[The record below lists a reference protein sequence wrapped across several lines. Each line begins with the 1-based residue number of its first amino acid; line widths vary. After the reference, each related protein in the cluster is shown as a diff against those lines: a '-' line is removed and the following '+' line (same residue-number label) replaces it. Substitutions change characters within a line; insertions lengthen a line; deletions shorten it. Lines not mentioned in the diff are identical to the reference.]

1 MRNTIQLLSLFAIL
15 LFSACQSSLSTGP
28 VTDLAKIGARIEMS
42 QNLTDQHDNSVSISL
57 SDDGGRSI
65 ANEGI
70 KISVNG
76 IDLDFRQKQELYYTT
91 STWYA
96 TENIPVSPLYKFE
109 ITLTN
114 GKSYFLGSVQP
125 IGISRE
131 KDIICDEK
139 GSFDKDFMIRWNNL
153 ADVNE
158 IMITKGV
165 KLNTSTKLEENLD
178 YEPVITK
185 QIWGGGQYILP
196 KTEFI
201 KPTSVITHLEIKF
214 TALKTGLI
222 NTQLVENSMIQ
233 ISGHLDKTISFEEQ
247 NQ

>member
-1 MRNTIQLLSLFAIL
+1 MRNTIQLLSLITIL

-28 VTDLAKIGARIEMS
+28 VTDLGKIGARIEMS
-42 QNLTDQHDNSVSISL
+42 QNLTNQHDNDVRISL
-57 SDDGGRSI
+57 FDDDGRSI
-65 ANEGI
+65 ANEAI
-70 KISVNG
+70 KIRVNG

-114 GKSYFLGSVQP
+114 GKSYALGTVQP
-125 IGISRE
+125 IGLSRE

-139 GSFDKDFMIRWNNL
+139 GSLDKDFIIRWNNL

-165 KLNTSTKLEENLD
+165 RLSTSTKLEENLD
-178 YEPVITK
+178 YEPVITE
-185 QIWGGGQYILP
+185 QIWGGGHYILP
-196 KTEFI
+196 KTQFI
-201 KPTSVITHLEIKF
+201 KPTSIITHLEIKF
-214 TALKTGLI
+214 TALKTGSI
-222 NTQLVENSMIQ
+222 NEQLVENSTIQ
-233 ISGHLDKTISFEEQ
+233 ISGHLDKTISFEE
-247 NQ
+247 